1 MKNIL
6 ISQSIQY
13 IQERNEIRDFL
24 DNKIFDFLN
33 KCNLN
38 GIPVPNNIYNLKKNL
53 NSLKIS
59 GIILSGGNDI
69 FFKPKSKNDNL
80 NKKLKF
86 ITLKRNLIEKKLIN
100 YAIKKKIPI
109 LGICRGF
116 QYLNICLKGKI
127 SLIKNHVKVKHKIN
141 ISPNVVYGKKWKNF
155 IDFKVNSFHNY
166 GIQLNELSKKL
177 NCIVKHK
184 NSVEAAINSNFKL
197 LGIMWHPEREK
208 KFSKKNIIL
217 FKKFFNA

>member
-69 FFKPKSKNDNL
+69 FFKPKSKNINL

-100 YAIKKKIPI
+100 YAIKKKY
-109 LGICRGF
+109 
-116 QYLNICLKGKI
+116 QYLVFVEDFNI
-127 SLIKNHVKVKHKIN
+127 
-141 ISPNVVYGKKWKNF
+141 
-155 IDFKVNSFHNY
+155 
-166 GIQLNELSKKL
+166 
-177 NCIVKHK
+177 
-184 NSVEAAINSNFKL
+184 
-197 LGIMWHPEREK
+197 
-208 KFSKKNIIL
+208 
-217 FKKFFNA
+217 

>member
-69 FFKPKSKNDNL
+69 FFKPKS
-80 NKKLKF
+80 
-86 ITLKRNLIEKKLIN
+86 
-100 YAIKKKIPI
+100 
-109 LGICRGF
+109 
-116 QYLNICLKGKI
+116 
-127 SLIKNHVKVKHKIN
+127 
-141 ISPNVVYGKKWKNF
+141 
-155 IDFKVNSFHNY
+155 
-166 GIQLNELSKKL
+166 
-177 NCIVKHK
+177 
-184 NSVEAAINSNFKL
+184 
-197 LGIMWHPEREK
+197 
-208 KFSKKNIIL
+208 
-217 FKKFFNA
+217 